1 MNAHATESLCRHCR
15 TPFVPDA
22 TQRDFCCSGCQFVHR
37 LLHERGLEEFYRYGD
52 AIALLEQIIG
62 DPSTYTG
69 AEING
74 LDYPARW
81 GEIPVVYALGSD
93 EYPKP
98 FDSLAKRLRADR
110 KKAERERLREQTKG
124 MSPVFQTL
132 YED

>member
-1 MNAHATESLCRHCR
+1 MIRADFTTHGWSLQA
-15 TPFVPDA
+15 DL
-22 TQRDFCCSGCQFVHR
+22 GGR
-37 LLHERGLEEFYRYGD
+37 LRYGD

-98 FDSLAKRLRADR
+98 FDSLRNDCGLTGRRPNVSGCANRPRA
-110 KKAERERLREQTKG
+110 
-124 MSPVFQTL
+124 
-132 YED
+132 